1 METIKVLGIHS
12 SPFTDGNTASLT
24 EYALRMS
31 AEEGGVETELIALAG
46 LAIGDCTQC
55 NWCMRRQTPEKY
67 CRIEDDASEIL
78 RKIRHCDVLVLA
90 TPVYFTRLSG
100 TMASLVD
107 RTRCF
112 TFGRQG
118 HTALRDK
125 VGVAIAVGW
134 LRNFGIESTLQS
146 LHSAFLL
153 HEMWTPA
160 VHHAGVSYGI
170 GAVAG
175 KLNEDGTFSDRKRAV
190 MDDAWT
196 LSATGQVMKKAVRTA
211 RMLREWVS

>member
-12 SPFTDGNTASLT
+12 SPVKDGNTASLT
-24 EYALRMS
+24 QYALQ
-31 AEEGGVETELIALAG
+31 AAAVDPGVATEMIALAG
-46 LAIGDCTQC
+46 LAIGDCNHC
-55 NWCMRRQTPEKY
+55 NWCMRKQTPEKL
-67 CRIEDDASEIL
+67 CSIEDDASEIL
-78 RKIRHCDVLVLA
+78 KKIRDCDILVLA

-100 TMASLVD
+100 RMACLID

-146 LHSAFLL
+146 LHNAFLL

-160 VHHAGVSYGI
+160 VHHAGVACGV
-170 GAVAG
+170 GAMAG
-175 KLNEDGTFSDRKRAV
+175 KLGDDGTFSDRKRAV
-190 MDDAWT
+190 MDDAWA
-196 LSATGQVMKKAVRTA
+196 LSATTQLMKKAVETS
-211 RMLREWVS
+211 RMLKGRQA

>member
-1 METIKVLGIHS
+1 METIRVLGIHS
-12 SPFTDGNTASLT
+12 SPVKNGNTASLT
-24 EYALRMS
+24 EYALQAAAQGS
-31 AEEGGVETELIALAG
+31 GVATEMIALAD
-46 LAIGDCTQC
+46 LAIGDSNHC
-55 NWCMRRQTPEKY
+55 NWCMRKQTTEKL
-67 CRIEDDASEIL
+67 CSIEDDASDIL
-78 RKIRHCDVLVLA
+78 QKIRACDVLVLA

-100 TMASLVD
+100 RMACLVD

-134 LRNFGIESTLQS
+134 LRNFGVESTLQS
-146 LHSAFLL
+146 LHNAFLL

-160 VHHAGVSYGI
+160 VHHAGVACGI

-175 KLNEDGTFSDRKRAV
+175 KLNDDGTFSDRKQAV
-190 MDDAWT
+190 MDDAWA
-196 LSATGQVMKKAVRTA
+196 LSATEQVMKKAVQTA
-211 RMLREWVS
+211 RMLKGRKA